1 MSQNKPLVSI
11 GIPVYNG
18 ERYLEETIN
27 SILSQTY
34 TDFELLISDNGSTD
48 ATQEVCLRYAKEDGR
63 IKYHR
68 NAKNLGAAPNYNLV
82 FELSSGEYF
91 KWADYDDLLAPDF
104 ITKCVEIFETHP
116 DVAVVY
122 PQAKF
127 IDGNGDFIEDYDPQP
142 DASSASPQVRFGR
155 LLLDHDHRLAQASGV
170 IRSSILRKTILHG
183 SYPCS
188 DEVLLAHLG
197 LFGCYHK
204 IPERLFFLRM
214 HANMSSQGALA
225 SERVRV
231 SFFDTSLR
239 GKVVLLK
246 WEYFKHCFIAI
257 NNSPISFYQ
266 RIICYIH
273 VMRWALKM
281 QNFRSLAKDLLL
293 ALHQRIPIFSGL
305 YRETLDA
312 TKKID

>member
-1 MSQNKPLVSI
+1 MAENEPLVSI

-18 ERYLEETIN
+18 ERYLRETIE
-27 SILSQTY
+27 SILLQTY
-34 TDFELLISDNGSTD
+34 SNFELIISDNGSTD
-48 ATQEVCLRYAKEDGR
+48 TTQEICQRFASQDRR

-82 FELSSGEYF
+82 FELSLGKYF
-91 KWADYDDLLAPDF
+91 KWADYDDLLTPDF
-104 ITKCVEIFETHP
+104 IAKCL
-116 DVAVVY
+116 DVLEKNPEVIVSY
-122 PQAKF
+122 PRAKF
-127 IDGNGDFIEDYDPQP
+127 IDEKGDFINDYDPQP
-142 DASSASPQVRFGR
+142 DASSPKPQVRFGR
-155 LLLDHDHRLAQASGV
+155 LLLDHDHRLAQASGLMRASV
-170 IRSSILRKTILHG
+170 LRKTVLHG

-197 LFGCYHK
+197 LLGRYYE
-204 IPERLFFLRM
+204 IPDRLFYLRM
-214 HANMSSQGALA
+214 HPYMSSQGALA

-246 WEYFKHCFIAI
+246 WEYLKNCLLAI
-257 NNSPISFYQ
+257 TNSPISFYQ
-266 RIICYIH
+266 RVICYMH

-281 QNFRSLAKDLLL
+281 ANLRSLVKDLLL
-293 ALHQRIPIFSGL
+293 ALHQRIPIFSSL

-312 TKKID
+312 TNKND

>member
-1 MSQNKPLVSI
+1 MSPTNQLVSI

-18 ERYLEETIN
+18 ERYLEETIK

-34 TDFELLISDNGSTD
+34 TDFELLICDNGSTD
-48 ATQEVCLRYAKEDGR
+48 ATQEICKKYASQDKR

-104 ITKCVEIFETHP
+104 ISKGVEVLDTNP
-116 DVAVVY
+116 DVAACY
-122 PQAKF
+122 PRATF
-127 IDGNGDFIEDYDPQP
+127 IDENGDFIKDYDPEP
-142 DASSASPQVRFGR
+142 DASSPKPHVRFGR
-155 LLLDHDHRLAQASGV
+155 LLLDHDHRLAQASGL
-170 IRSSILRKTILHG
+170 IRASVLRRTILHG

-197 LFGCYHK
+197 LLGRYYE
-204 IPERLFFLRM
+204 IPDRLFHLRM
-214 HANMSSQGALA
+214 HPYMSSQGALA

-246 WEYFKHCFIAI
+246 WEYLKNCLIAI
-257 NNSPISFYQ
+257 NDSPISFYQ
-266 RIICYIH
+266 RLSCYTY
-273 VMRWALKM
+273 VVRWAFKK
-281 QNFRSLAKDLLL
+281 QNFRSLVKDMLLG
-293 ALHQRIPIFSGL
+293 LHQSIPIFSGL
-305 YRETLDA
+305 YRETVDA
-312 TKKID
+312 TNKID